1 MFPTEDRKDIKTKD
15 VWIISEGR
23 FVSLDLSNICEQPVS
38 KPVTEYSISELAR
51 YLLNPNQVTVQE
63 NVIGCRIKY
72 CKSRSGIFGRTI
84 KNIFTEKKN
93 SSDNTRFA
101 EEIISMLKTGDSSF
115 QDEDLN
121 KHFMKIN
128 DMLRS
133 YDPVL
138 KKLSELNIE
147 EIDDITAICEDI
159 GHNRYQ
165 LNLQGTRMRN

>member
-23 FVSLDLSNICEQPVS
+23 FVSLDLSNICEQSVS

-51 YLLNPNQVTVQE
+51 YLLNPKQVTVQE

-72 CKSRSGIFGRTI
+72 HKSRSGFIGRTI
-84 KNIFTEKKN
+84 KNIFMDKKS
-93 SSDNTRFA
+93 SSDDTQCA
-101 EEIISMLKTGDSSF
+101 EENVSMLKTGDPSF

-121 KHFMKIN
+121 KHFLKIN
-128 DMLRS
+128 DMLRP

-138 KKLSELNIE
+138 KKFSVLNI
-147 EIDDITAICEDI
+147 
-159 GHNRYQ
+159 
-165 LNLQGTRMRN
+165 